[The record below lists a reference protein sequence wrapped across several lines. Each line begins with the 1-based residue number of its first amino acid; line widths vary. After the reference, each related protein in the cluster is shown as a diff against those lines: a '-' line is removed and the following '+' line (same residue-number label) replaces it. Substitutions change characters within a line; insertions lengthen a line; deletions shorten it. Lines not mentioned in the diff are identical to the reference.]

1 MPVAGSRPRRGAGAE
16 LDGHSRWALRG
27 AYRAVGSL
35 LERARSPV
43 GSVVGTTVHAD
54 RDGGRSREDSTRAI
68 ALAGLL
74 QQPPSVLGR
83 EFAETNLPRRRLT
96 SRVIIGG
103 RDGEDGATV
112 DAARVEQDR
121 ARDAGA
127 FRAAAEDRPEACS
140 SLPHRVAMRRGSRE
154 ARPGEAD
161 GRVSIHGLASLA
173 RVQSARP
180 SRRDLSTLQQT
191 FLRREG
197 ARHRGLVRES
207 ARSRCCA
214 SGAETR
220 RWQGARPSHSSA
232 TAQGAQRSQRRWI
245 GVRTSRQSWVRLLA
259 PARRPRLP
267 GARVRYARRHRSP
280 WHARKV

>member
-1 MPVAGSRPRRGAGAE
+1 MRT
-16 LDGHSRWALRG
+16 
-27 AYRAVGSL
+27 
-35 LERARSPV
+35 RSPV
-43 GSVVGTTVHAD
+43 GSRWGRAFTPTRLRGVDA
-54 RDGGRSREDSTRAI
+54 RSPRERSRSWVCCNNP
-68 ALAGLL
+68 LASWVMNSLK
-74 QQPPSVLGR
+74 PTCLGG
-83 EFAETNLPRRRLT
+83 ASLPGSSL
-96 SRVIIGG
+96 GG
-103 RDGEDGATV
+103 VDGEDGATV
-112 DAARVEQDR
+112 DAARADQGR

-127 FRAAAEDRPEACS
+127 FRAAAEDRPEACA
-140 SLPHRVAMRRGSRE
+140 SLAHRVAMRRGPRE

-173 RVQSARP
+173 RVRPARP

-197 ARHRGLVRES
+197 ARHRGPVRES

-259 PARRPRLP
+259 PARRSRLP

-280 WHARKV
+280 LHARKV